1 MLKLAAGWV
10 ESVSLSVYFVPLLVT
25 EETMWSPGRTALLT
39 AWMVLLGNISHH
51 EK

>member
-1 MLKLAAGWV
+1 MKLSAGWV

-25 EETMWSPGRTALLT
+25 DEVMWSPGRTEVLTTWMAL
-39 AWMVLLGNISHH
+39 VGYISHH